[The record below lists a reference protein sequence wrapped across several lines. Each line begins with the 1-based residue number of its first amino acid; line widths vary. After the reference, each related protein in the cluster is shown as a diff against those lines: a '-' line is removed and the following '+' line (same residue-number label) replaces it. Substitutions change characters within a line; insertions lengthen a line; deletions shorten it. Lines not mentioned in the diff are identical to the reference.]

1 MTKFEGSFAVV
12 VSLLVG
18 AGIHQA
24 YANQNKQRDFS
35 RWLYERSDW
44 MGKIC
49 WLGVPTQKKPMNMW
63 VYQDILYETKPDVL
77 VEAGTADGGAPTTS
91 PRS

>member
-24 YANQNKQRDFS
+24 YANHNMQRDFS

-44 MGKIC
+44 MGKTR
-49 WLGVPTQKKPMNMW
+49 WPGVPTQKNPMDMW
-63 VYQDILYETKPDVL
+63 VYQDIL
-77 VEAGTADGGAPTTS
+77 
-91 PRS
+91 